1 MMHANTRS
9 SDGNYKAL
17 TCGSITLPSIRGVS
31 NLGGT
36 GLLAG
41 GVSLGTSRYI
51 TTSLLLGIVAR
62 DEGKVEM
69 SLTAAQ

>member
-1 MMHANTRS
+1 MHTNIRS
-9 SDGNYKAL
+9 SDGDYKVL
-17 TCGSITLPSIRGVS
+17 TCGSVTLTSVRGVS
-31 NLGGT
+31 NLG
-36 GLLAG
+36 
-41 GVSLGTSRYI
+41 SSRYI